1 MQNVSKEKLD
11 TGPSLANKQLNNTK
25 VSLSSEY
32 SASHAHVTLL
42 KNESNLPLWM
52 WVDWKAFTGLS
63 HIKYTCFLTSRHGV
77 VRLNMFTREPKR
89 QRTELILS
97 KGNPNL
103 ECINSGKSIL
113 KCLSWLRSL
122 LTSYNI
128 RHLLVTKLNFA
139 FLSFLA
145 NSLSFILNY

>member
-11 TGPSLANKQLNNTK
+11 TCPSLANKQLNNTK
-25 VSLSSEY
+25 VPLSSEY
-32 SASHAHVTLL
+32 SALHAHITLPG
-42 KNESNLPLWM
+42 NESNLPLWM
-52 WVDWKAFTGLS
+52 WVDWKTFTGLS
-63 HIKYTCFLTSRHGV
+63 PIKYTCFLTSTHRL

-89 QRTELILS
+89 QRTELSLS

-103 ECINSGKSIL
+103 ECINSSKSKL

-122 LTSYNI
+122 LTYYNI
-128 RHLLVTKLNFA
+128 RHLLVTKFC

-145 NSLSFILNY
+145 ISLSFILNY